1 MSEHDLVID
10 YINHQLSEEERKK
23 FEEHLEN
30 CSECRREVEELQ
42 MLMSD
47 LPYSADPVEPPADL
61 KDRVL
66 SAAFLEEEPEL
77 VSGSDLNQTVQ
88 PVSMKQKR
96 QRSRFLVPSLAAV
109 LFLSLLG
116 NAVWLISEVEP
127 DDTSNQDVVQVQ
139 QAVALQPL
147 TENYEAQATL
157 LEVGKGK
164 QLLLQASE
172 LSPLEEGEVY
182 QIWLIE
188 GETPYPTGS
197 LVPNSQGSGA
207 VVYSLPIDLEEM
219 DWDQVA
225 ISIEPDHTS
234 TVPRGE
240 VVLAGAF

>member
-1 MSEHDLVID
+1 M
-10 YINHQLSEEERKK
+10 
-23 FEEHLEN
+23 
-30 CSECRREVEELQ
+30 
-42 MLMSD
+42 
-47 LPYSADPVEPPADL
+47 
-61 KDRVL
+61 
-66 SAAFLEEEPEL
+66 
-77 VSGSDLNQTVQ
+77 
-88 PVSMKQKR
+88 
-96 QRSRFLVPSLAAV
+96 PSLAAV

-139 QAVALQPL
+139 QAVALKPL
-147 TENYEAQATL
+147 KENYEAQATL

-172 LSPLEEGEVY
+172 LSTLEEGEVY